1 MCPIQ
6 RRRAVGQCL
15 YLVLLAASCL
25 VPASVHLQAEQI
37 PAVASLE
44 AAVNDLPLDPSAR
57 QEIEAA
63 LKSHNYASAEAVLL
77 RAIDQHPKV
86 PQIYD
91 YLGRIFFVD
100 GKYLNAAIALKK
112 SEALQPL
119 EERDRFTLAMTYI
132 SLQHP
137 SWARLELEKL
147 AEANPRNPLYPY
159 WQGRLE
165 YDGQNVPAAIANFKN
180 AIADDPGFMKAY
192 DNLGLCLEAL
202 GKNDAAIEQYQNAV
216 RLNRD
221 PNFRSPWPPMNLGA
235 LLAKLDRLEEAEP
248 LFRESL
254 QFDADFAQSHYQLGV
269 LLQKQNKI
277 PAAVEEL
284 KRAAALDPAYSDPH
298 YALARLYRRAGK
310 MDQAQHELQIFQDIK
325 AKEPIPRVESRERLP

>member
-1 MCPIQ
+1 MRAIK
-6 RRRAVGQCL
+6 RRRAVWQYL
-15 YLVLLAASCL
+15 YFVMLAASCL
-25 VPASVHLQAEQI
+25 APASVHLQAEQN
-37 PAVASLE
+37 PAVSSLE
-44 AAVNDLPLDPSAR
+44 GAMNDLPLDSTTR
-57 QEIEAA
+57 QEIQAA
-63 LKSHNYASAEAVLL
+63 IKSHNYASAEAVLVK
-77 RAIDQHPKV
+77 AADQHPKV

-119 EERDRFTLAMTYI
+119 EEKDRFTLAMAYI

-137 SWARLELEKL
+137 AWARPELEEL
-147 AEANPRNPLYPY
+147 AEANPRNPLYKY

-165 YDGQNVPAAIANFKN
+165 YDGQNVPAAIAKFKN
-180 AIADDPGFMKAY
+180 AIAMDPGFMKAY

-221 PNFRSPWPPMNLGA
+221 NNLRSPWPPMNLGA
-235 LLAKLDRLEEAEP
+235 LLTKLDRLEEAEP

-254 QFDADFAQSHYQLGV
+254 QFDADFAQSHYQLGA

-310 MDQAQHELQIFQDIK
+310 MDQAQHELQIFQDLK
-325 AKEPIPRVESRERLP
+325 AKEPIPRLESRERLP

>member
-1 MCPIQ
+1 MGGTRRKPIAAQ
-6 RRRAVGQCL
+6 WV
-15 YLVLLAASCL
+15 YLSVLLTASCL
-25 VPASVHLQAEQI
+25 VPGPVTLQAEDN
-37 PAVASLE
+37 PAVSSLE
-44 AAVNDLPLDPSAR
+44 GPLNDLPLDPPVR

-63 LKSHNYASAEAVLL
+63 LKSHDYASAEAALVH
-77 RAIDQHPKV
+77 AADQHPKV
-86 PQIYD
+86 PLIYD

-119 EERDRFTLAMTYI
+119 EDKDRFTLAMAYI

-137 SWARLELEKL
+137 AWARPELAKL

-165 YDGQNVPAAIANFKN
+165 YDGQNVPAAIAKFEKVI
-180 AIADDPGFMKAY
+180 AIDPEFMKAY

-202 GKNDAAIEQYQNAV
+202 GKNDEAIQQYRNAV
-216 RLNRD
+216 RLNREH
-221 PNFRSPWPPMNLGA
+221 NIRSAWPPMNLGA
-235 LLAKLDRLEEAEP
+235 LLTKLDRLDEAEP

-254 QFDADFAQSHYQLGV
+254 QFDANFAQSHYQLGV
-269 LLQKQNKI
+269 LLQKQNKL

-284 KRAAALDPAYSDPH
+284 KRAAALDPAYSEPH
-298 YALARLYRRAGK
+298 YALARLYRRTGD
-310 MDQAQHELQIFQDIK
+310 MVQAQQELRIFQDLK
-325 AKEPIPRVESRERLP
+325 ANEPVPRLE